1 MLVLV
6 NRDAGIKT
14 DVNLNHEVFYH
25 FLGTE
30 QSQDVLCWRDPDHP
44 KYIYMPEVTE
54 DGKVCM
60 LALVF
65 YFGAKRVVSTDSI
78 EDNPSL
84 MISAATCRS
93 T

>member
-14 DVNLNHEVFYH
+14 DVNLNHEVYYH

-60 LALVF
+60 LALIF
-65 YFGAKRVVSTDSI
+65 LFWCKKG
-78 EDNPSL
+78 
-84 MISAATCRS
+84 C
-93 T
+93 

>member
-65 YFGAKRVVSTDSI
+65 FLFRCKKG
-78 EDNPSL
+78 
-84 MISAATCRS
+84 C
-93 T
+93 